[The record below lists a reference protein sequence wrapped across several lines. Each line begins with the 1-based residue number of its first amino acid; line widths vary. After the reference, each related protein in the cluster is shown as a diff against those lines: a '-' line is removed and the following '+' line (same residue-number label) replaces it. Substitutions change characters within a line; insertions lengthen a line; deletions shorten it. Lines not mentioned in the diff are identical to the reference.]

1 MTIKTPRRGI
11 APRNRLATHFAMFAF
26 ASAAPAFAQNSGLEL
41 EEIIVT
47 GTKREV
53 AQQDLGMSVSTLT
66 ETQIKNSFIT
76 DLTAVTELAPNVN
89 ILQQNG
95 FNAVGGGIRGT
106 GFISILVTKDPS
118 VGVTVDDFA
127 FNHVQSQFVELFD
140 VDQVEVFRGPA
151 GTLFGKNTTGGAISI
166 STKKPVIGEFFG
178 DAEAQVG
185 QYDNNDGDIYKL
197 SLGLNVPLSDTMAA
211 RLAIIKDKTDGY
223 YSNGKPALGDI
234 TCLACATPAQ
244 TAAISPAFH
253 LSVTAKRL
261 EARTFSQRS

>member
-1 MTIKTPRRGI
+1 MMNKVMSTAHPLALK
-11 APRNRLATHFAMFAF
+11 RLAML
-26 ASAAPAFAQNSGLEL
+26 AAISVTATGFEVYAQDQTPAL

-66 ETQIKNSFIT
+66 ENQIKNSFIT
-76 DLTAVTELAPNVN
+76 DVTAVTQLAPNVN

-140 VDQVEVFRGPA
+140 VEQVEVFRGPA
-151 GTLFGKNTTGGAISI
+151 GTLFGQYYWGGN
-166 STKKPVIGEFFG
+166 KY
-178 DAEAQVG
+178 
-185 QYDNNDGDIYKL
+185 YDQK
-197 SLGLNVPLSDTMAA
+197 A
-211 RLAIIKDKTDGY
+211 RPRRVFRRRRGAVR
-223 YSNGKPALGDI
+223 
-234 TCLACATPAQ
+234 
-244 TAAISPAFH
+244 
-253 LSVTAKRL
+253 SV
-261 EARTFSQRS
+261 